1 MTERA
6 LPAMAFALALT
17 TQLSFVWAIR
27 RFFVASGGPQ
37 PGMRAIAGL
46 GTSFALWQLAS
57 LGAGVVNPQ
66 GDGTPA
72 LVGAGL
78 YAEALG
84 LFWWAVAANRTRPL
98 SLAFS
103 KDAPEHLVAW
113 GPYRRMRHPF
123 YAAYSL
129 AWLAGAVT
137 ATEPGL
143 LVPLVVMGVLYV
155 RAARL
160 EEAKFAASPL
170 ADAYAAYRARTGMF
184 WPSLR
189 A

>member
-1 MTERA
+1 MTESV
-6 LPAMAFALALT
+6 LPAVALVLALIA
-17 TQLSFVWAIR
+17 QLSFVWAIR
-27 RFFVASGGPQ
+27 RFFVAAGDPQ
-37 PGMRAIAGL
+37 SGMRAIAGL
-46 GTSFALWQLAS
+46 GTAFAVWQLAV
-57 LGAGVVNPQ
+57 LGARVV
-66 GDGTPA
+66 TPHGN
-72 LVGAGL
+72 GAAVLAGIML
-78 YAEALG
+78 YAGALG

-103 KDAPEHLVAW
+103 SDAPEHLVAC
-113 GPYRRMRHPF
+113 GPYRRVRHPF

-137 ATEPGL
+137 TADASL
-143 LVPLVVMGVLYV
+143 FVPVVVMGALYV

-170 ADAYAAYRARTGMF
+170 ADAYVAYRARTGMF

-189 A
+189 P